1 MVERRVQVEPS
12 LSDAHSYITAVKE
25 AFHDEPTKYEEF
37 IKLMIDIR
45 DHTVDKAT
53 GLSNMTELIKGH
65 PRLLRGLSF
74 FFPQVKRS
82 ISPKANNTIH
92 HEANRTII
100 LKAEATNPPEAEHRG
115 AKSKYTI
122 RKRIEHDWENF
133 MNMLKTR
140 FRSLDTHVVES
151 FLKIMIMHNEGKKSE
166 KEVQEEVVDLL
177 YYHEDLIDKFF
188 RYFNMRK

>member
-1 MVERRVQVEPS
+1 MVETRVQVEPT
-12 LSDAHSYITAVKE
+12 LSDAHSFIIAVKE

-37 IKLMIDIR
+37 IKLMLDIR
-45 DHTVDKAT
+45 DHSVDKAT
-53 GLSNMTELIKGH
+53 GIQKMTELIKGH
-65 PRLLRGLSF
+65 PRLLRRLSF

-82 ISPKANNTIH
+82 ISPKDNSTIH
-92 HEANRTII
+92 HEA
-100 LKAEATNPPEAEHRG
+100 KATNPPEAEHCG

-122 RKRIEHDWENF
+122 RKRIERDWENF

-151 FLKIMIMHNEGKKSE
+151 FLKIMIMHNEGKMSE
-166 KEVQEEVVDLL
+166 KEVKEEVIDLL
-177 YYHEDLIDKFF
+177 FYHEDLIDKFF